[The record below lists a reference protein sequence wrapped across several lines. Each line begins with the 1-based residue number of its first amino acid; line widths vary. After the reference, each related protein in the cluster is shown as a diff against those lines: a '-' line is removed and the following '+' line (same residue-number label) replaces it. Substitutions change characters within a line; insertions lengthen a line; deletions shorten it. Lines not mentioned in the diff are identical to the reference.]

1 MNFFVLLVVLELC
14 LLQGLQVNFMELVSV
29 FILLV
34 PHVSGDH
41 QESDHITVSSDH
53 LLDLFD

>member
-1 MNFFVLLVVLELC
+1 MELC
-14 LLQGLQVNFMELVSV
+14 LLQGLQVNFIELVSV

>member
-1 MNFFVLLVVLELC
+1 MELC
-14 LLQGLQVNFMELVSV
+14 LLQGLQVNFIELVSV
-29 FILLV
+29 YFLLV

-41 QESDHITVSSDH
+41 QECDHITVSSDH